1 LIAWQKAMDLVV
13 AVYGVTGKFPS
24 NEQFGLTSQLRRAV
38 VSIPANIAEGE
49 GRRSSG
55 DFGRFLMIAYGSLRE
70 VETQLLIANRLS
82 YLPKEVVDQ
91 LLETTAEIGRLIN
104 GLKRSLK

>member
-1 LIAWQKAMDLVV
+1 MDLVV
-13 AVYGVTGKFPS
+13 VIYEVTGKFPAH
-24 NEQFGLTSQLRRAV
+24 EQFGLTSQLRHAA
-38 VSIPANIAEGE
+38 VSIPSNIAEGE

-70 VETQLLIANRLS
+70 VETQLLIASRLS
-82 YLPKEVVDQ
+82 YLSKDTVDP
-91 LLETTAEIGRLIN
+91 LLENTAEIGRLIN